1 MVSNSKTVLIVE
13 DELLIR
19 LSLVEELEYAGFVV
33 LEAETADDALE
44 VLNAYPKI
52 EAIFTDIDMPGSMNG
67 VELAEL
73 VHTIRPEMAIML
85 TSGFLKVPKSELP
98 ARIPFVPKPYDVS
111 RVINHIRELILQRG
125 SKDCFAE
132 PFKP

>member
-1 MVSNSKTVLIVE
+1 
-13 DELLIR
+13 
-19 LSLVEELEYAGFVV
+19 
-33 LEAETADDALE
+33 
-44 VLNAYPKI
+44 
-52 EAIFTDIDMPGSMNG
+52 MNG